1 MQAPFLSAFQAR
13 QLRKAARPYK
23 NRVKFGP
30 PWDKRTEDDLWRT
43 VLSQIVVV
51 GSAAPAER
59 LQRDPNMAKKVAIRH
74 LKKCHSDV
82 VLQKHLHKVLV
93 EIGTRY
99 VSKKKG
105 WKEDRKARAAVC
117 NFRALM
123 KAGGPKRFFKRV
135 AALPT
140 EKERIQFL
148 SNGETFQYYG
158 KKGARDTL
166 IELGLAKEC
175 LALDARI
182 LGLLEKVGVE
192 IKRSSLDRDYER
204 IEEELIEKVA
214 KPLDISGAR
223 LDRVLFQY
231 NNLIVGGV

>member
-1 MQAPFLSAFQAR
+1 
-13 QLRKAARPYK
+13 
-23 NRVKFGP
+23 
-30 PWDKRTEDDLWRT
+30 

-51 GSAAPAER
+51 GSAGPAER
-59 LQRDPNMAKKVAIRH
+59 LQRDPTMTRQVAIRR
-74 LKKCHSDV
+74 LKRFHSDAA
-82 VLQKHLHKVLV
+82 LQKYLHEFLAM
-93 EIGTRY
+93 IGTRY
-99 VSKKKG
+99 VSKKRH
-105 WKEDRKARAAVC
+105 WKEDKKARAAVC

-182 LGLLEKVGVE
+182 LGLLEKVGAG
-192 IKRSSLDRDYER
+192 IKRGSLDRDYER
-204 IEEELIEKVA
+204 IEGELIEKVA
-214 KPLDISGAR
+214 RPLGISGAR

-231 NNLIVGGV
+231 NNQIVGGI

>member
-1 MQAPFLSAFQAR
+1 MQPAFLSSSQAR
-13 QLRKAARPYK
+13 RLRKAARPFK

-30 PWDKRTEDDLWRT
+30 RWNKKTEDDLWKT

-51 GSAAPAER
+51 GSAAPGER

-74 LKKCHSDV
+74 LKKCHSHAA
-82 VLQKHLHKVLV
+82 LQKHLHECLV

-105 WKEDRKARAAVC
+105 WKKDKKARAAVC

-123 KAGGPKRFFKRV
+123 KAGGPTKFFERV

-148 SNGETFQYYG
+148 SNRETFQYYG

-182 LGLLEKVGVE
+182 LGLLDKVGVE
-192 IKRSSLDRDYER
+192 IKRGSLDRDYER
-204 IEEELIEKVA
+204 IEQELVEKVA
-214 KPLDISGAR
+214 KPLGISGAR

-231 NNLIVGGV
+231 NNQIVGRI

>member
-1 MQAPFLSAFQAR
+1 
-13 QLRKAARPYK
+13 
-23 NRVKFGP
+23 
-30 PWDKRTEDDLWRT
+30 LWRT

-51 GSAAPAER
+51 GSAAPGER
-59 LQRDPNMAKKVAIRH
+59 LQREPNMAMKVAIRR
-74 LKKCHSDV
+74 LKKCHSDAA
-82 VLQKHLHKVLV
+82 LQKYLHEFLAML
-93 EIGTRY
+93 GTRY

-105 WKEDRKARAAVC
+105 WEKDKKARAAVC

-123 KAGGPKRFFKRV
+123 KAGGPRKFFKRV
-135 AALPT
+135 AAFPT
-140 EKERIQFL
+140 EQERIQFL
-148 SNGETFQYYG
+148 SNRETFQYYG

-192 IKRSSLDRDYER
+192 IKRGSLDRDYER
-204 IEEELIEKVA
+204 IEGELIAKVA
-214 KPLDISGAR
+214 KPLGISGAR

-231 NNLIVGGV
+231 NKQIVGGI

>member
-1 MQAPFLSAFQAR
+1 MQPQFLSSSQAR
-13 QLRKAARPYK
+13 RLRKAARPHK

-30 PWDKRTEDDLWRT
+30 RWNKRTEDDLWRT

-51 GSAAPAER
+51 GSAAPAEQ
-59 LQRDPNMAKKVAIRH
+59 LQRDPNMTRQVAIRR
-74 LKKCHSDV
+74 LKKCHGDAA
-82 VLQKHLHKVLV
+82 LQKYLHECLV
-93 EIGTRY
+93 KIGTRY

-105 WKEDRKARAAVC
+105 WEKDRKARAAVH

-123 KAGGPKRFFKRV
+123 KAGGPRKFFKRV
-135 AALPT
+135 AALPR
-140 EKERIQFL
+140 ERERIQFL
-148 SNGETFQYYG
+148 SNRETFQYYG

-182 LGLLEKVGVE
+182 VGLLEKVGVK
-192 IKRSSLDRDYER
+192 IKKGSLDRDYER
-204 IEEELIEKVA
+204 IEGELIEKVA
-214 KPLDISGAR
+214 KPLSISGAR

-231 NNLIVGGV
+231 NNQIVGAI

>member
-1 MQAPFLSAFQAR
+1 MQPQFLPPAQAIK
-13 QLRKAARPYK
+13 LLKAARPYR

-30 PWDKRTEDDLWRT
+30 RWNKRTEDDLWRT
-43 VLSQIVVV
+43 VLSQIIVV
-51 GSAAPAER
+51 GNAAPAER
-59 LQRDPNMAKKVAIRH
+59 LQRDPDIAKKVSIRR
-74 LKKCHSDV
+74 LKKCHGGAA
-82 VLQKHLHKVLV
+82 LQKYLHEFLV
-93 EIGTRY
+93 GIGTRY

-105 WKEDRKARAAVC
+105 WKQDKKAGAAVC

-123 KAGGPKRFFKRV
+123 KAGGPKKFFKRV

-148 SNGETFQYYG
+148 SNRETFQYYG

-175 LALDARI
+175 VALDARI

-192 IKRSSLDRDYER
+192 IKRGSLDRDYER
-204 IEEELIEKVA
+204 IEGELIQKVA
-214 KPLDISGAR
+214 KPLNISGAR

-231 NNLIVGGV
+231 NNQIVAMI

>member
-1 MQAPFLSAFQAR
+1 
-13 QLRKAARPYK
+13 
-23 NRVKFGP
+23 
-30 PWDKRTEDDLWRT
+30 

-59 LQRDPNMAKKVAIRH
+59 LQREPNVAKQVSIRR
-74 LKKCHSDV
+74 LKKCHGDAA
-82 VLQKHLHKVLV
+82 LQKHLHKVLV

-105 WKEDRKARAAVC
+105 WKKDRKARAAVC

-123 KAGGPKRFFKRV
+123 NAGGPRKFFKRLAV
-135 AALPT
+135 LPT
-140 EKERIQFL
+140 EKERIHFL
-148 SNGETFQYYG
+148 SNRETFQYYG

-166 IELGLAKEC
+166 IELGLAKKC

-182 LGLLEKVGVE
+182 LGLLEKVGVK
-192 IKRSSLDRDYER
+192 IKRGSLDRDYER
-204 IEEELIEKVA
+204 IEEELIEKIA
-214 KPLDISGAR
+214 KPLNISGAR

-231 NNLIVGGV
+231 NNQIVGGI